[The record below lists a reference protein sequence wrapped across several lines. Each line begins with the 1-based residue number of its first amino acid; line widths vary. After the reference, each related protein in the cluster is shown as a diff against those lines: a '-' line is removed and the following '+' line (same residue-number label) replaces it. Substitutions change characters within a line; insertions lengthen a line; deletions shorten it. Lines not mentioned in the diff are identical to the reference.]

1 MSKQAKAAQSETPR
15 TYGLL
20 AEYESPKALIE
31 ASKKVRDAGFKNWD
45 TYTPFPVHGIDPA
58 MGIRPTRLPWI
69 ILCCGAIG
77 GVLALWLQWYTNAF
91 NYAWIVSGKPFWSI
105 PANIP
110 VIFELT
116 VLLSAFGALGG
127 MLFLNRLPHPSSP
140 LDLNERF
147 ARSTDDRFFVVIEA
161 SDPRYDG
168 GNTRELLESTGP
180 TAVEVLPDDTTTSAT
195 MPRSIGY
202 VLIIIACLAV
212 IPFAAAAMARESMS
226 EKTRIHLVKN
236 MDSQES
242 FRPQSANPFFED
254 DRADRPQEVGTV
266 AWGQLR
272 EDTVYYQG
280 KLADGSW
287 TPTFPK
293 QIEVNAAAMA
303 HGKERYG
310 IYCAPCHG
318 LSGQGGGLVDKR
330 ANKIIDEPGEG
341 KWVPPTDVR
350 QESLLKQPVGQLFNS
365 ITNGVRNMPGYG
377 HMVPTKDR
385 WTIVLYLRA
394 LQRALNASVEDV
406 PAEQRKNLES
416 P

>member
-1 MSKQAKAAQSETPR
+1 MSKQAKAVQAEAPR

-58 MGIRPTRLPWI
+58 MGIKPTRLPWI
-69 ILCCGAIG
+69 VLCMGAIG
-77 GVLALWLQWYTNAF
+77 GSLALWLQWYTNAF

-195 MPRSIGY
+195 MPKSIGY

-236 MDSQES
+236 MDSQAA

-280 KLADGSW
+280 KLADGTW
-287 TPTFPK
+287 TPTFPN

-303 HGKERYG
+303 HGKERFG

-330 ANKIIDEPGEG
+330 ASDLAEG
-341 KWVPPTDVR
+341 QWVPPTDVR

-406 PAEQRKNLES
+406 PADQRKNLES